1 MRNNM
6 KRNTRIK
13 LIALFTAIVL
23 WMYVMAVV
31 DPEDT
36 KLFEN
41 VPVTVTNTDELQGDD
56 LVVYPQSD
64 LVTDIYITGKLS
76 DLQKIS
82 EEDIHIAGSINNPI
96 EGQNYLYL
104 KVNTTKQLS
113 YEFKTDFIVVKL
125 EKLIHKEVDINPDIV
140 GEYKYDVDT
149 VTLLQSTVNI
159 SAPRVLV
166 EQVDHI
172 KATIDVNTKENN
184 KLTQRVKL
192 VPVNAKGDEV
202 SGVNL
207 EVKNISAEVTFLEEK
222 KVPINIQLE
231 NNSEDVTAYEV
242 NPSTIT
248 IKGKKDDLE
257 KITYINTSKID
268 SKTIGSS
275 KTVDLVIP
283 KDVTSDEKSVVI
295 KSKDQESSVQ
305 RLIYK
310 KDEVEL
316 VNNSKN
322 VNINDLNIPD
332 NINVEVQL
340 DNNTSLSKS
349 DISLYIDLD
358 ANNDEVKE
366 YTIKYKSNITFKNI
380 KIIPSVIN
388 K

>member
-1 MRNNM
+1 M
-6 KRNTRIK
+6 KNKDKIVGSIVLLGIIAIFLVFGYVNTR
-13 LIALFTAIVL
+13 
-23 WMYVMAVV
+23 
-31 DPEDT
+31 
-36 KLFEN
+36 
-41 VPVTVTNTDELQGDD
+41 
-56 LVVYPQSD
+56 PQ
-64 LVTDIYITGKLS
+64 
-76 DLQKIS
+76 
-82 EEDIHIAGSINNPI
+82 
-96 EGQNYLYL
+96 
-104 KVNTTKQLS
+104 
-113 YEFKTDFIVVKL
+113 
-125 EKLIHKEVDINPDIV
+125 
-140 GEYKYDVDT
+140 
-149 VTLLQSTVNI
+149 NI
-159 SAPRVLV
+159 S
-166 EQVDHI
+166 
-172 KATIDVNTKENN
+172 
-184 KLTQRVKL
+184 
-192 VPVNAKGDEV
+192 
-202 SGVNL
+202 
-207 EVKNISAEVTFLEEK
+207 
-222 KVPINIQLE
+222 
-231 NNSEDVTAYEV
+231 
-242 NPSTIT
+242 
-248 IKGKKDDLE
+248 KDDLE

-310 KDEVEL
+310 KDELEL

-358 ANNDEVKE
+358 ANNDEEKE